1 MKILFGV
8 FSYLLGSFPSG
19 YIFFYLRNK
28 KDIRTLGSQA
38 TGATNV
44 FRLIGWKF
52 ALPVIVIDLLKG
64 YLPVFL
70 ALKLFQDKPLALIC
84 AFLAVL
90 GHCFPV
96 YIKFRGGK
104 GLATTF
110 GVYAALA
117 FKPALLSL
125 VIFLIVIAISR
136 YVSLGSLFAAL
147 SYPLFIFLFKEEGGI
162 LYLSLILFHLIM
174 FMHRSNI
181 KRLIKGTERKLGEK
195 AR

>member
-1 MKILFGV
+1 
-8 FSYLLGSFPSG
+8 
-19 YIFFYLRNK
+19 
-28 KDIRTLGSQA
+28 
-38 TGATNV
+38 
-44 FRLIGWKF
+44 
-52 ALPVIVIDLLKG
+52 
-64 YLPVFL
+64 
-70 ALKLFQDKPLALIC
+70 
-84 AFLAVL
+84 L

-147 SYPLFIFLFKEEGGI
+147 SYPLFIYLFKEEGGI
-162 LYLSLILFHLIM
+162 LYLSLALFHLIM

>member
-1 MKILFGV
+1 
-8 FSYLLGSFPSG
+8 
-19 YIFFYLRNK
+19 
-28 KDIRTLGSQA
+28 
-38 TGATNV
+38 
-44 FRLIGWKF
+44 
-52 ALPVIVIDLLKG
+52 VIDLLKG

-125 VIFLIVIAISR
+125 VILLIVIAITR

-147 SYPLFIFLFKEEGGI
+147 SYPLFIHLFKEESGI
-162 LYLSLILFHLIM
+162 LYLSLVLFHLIM
-174 FMHRSNI
+174 LTHRSNI